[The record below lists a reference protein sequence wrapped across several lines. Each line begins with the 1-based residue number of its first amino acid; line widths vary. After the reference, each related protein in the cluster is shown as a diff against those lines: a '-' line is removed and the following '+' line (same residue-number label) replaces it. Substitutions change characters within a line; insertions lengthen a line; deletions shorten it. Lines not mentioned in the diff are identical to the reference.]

1 MIKEIELPKVF
12 TVTCLRDFELFVL
25 HCYSI
30 KKFLNISEFNIII
43 NETGKKLRKWK
54 KRYDSR
60 IACIFQNS
68 CVINI
73 IFKDDQLPLRQ
84 TGWVT
89 QQVLKLSCLDDDPYI
104 VLDSGT
110 IFIRPT
116 DVLQI
121 KNFDKIHID
130 TLVHYVDFTRTCYK
144 HFPVDYCRSA
154 HVPHKINPEVC
165 KKIFESFGGYEQFI
179 DWFYT
184 QHQPSEFILHDMA
197 AQFFNMDFDDTGYD
211 FNYNKLL
218 LDPTTIDEYDLIFQ
232 KLSQNESIK
241 IFTMH
246 IGVLLDPAFAEYR
259 DKLFHIVT
267 SLEENIE

>member
-1 MIKEIELPKVF
+1 MPDRDPCPKV
-12 TVTCLRDFELFVL
+12 LIFEAFATP
-25 HCYSI
+25 CSI
-30 KKFLNISEFNIII
+30 KKFLNVSEFNIII
-43 NETGKKLRKWK
+43 NEDKEDAVAWK
-54 KRYDSR
+54 NRYDAE
-60 IACIFQNS
+60 IALIFKDS
-68 CVINI
+68 HVINF
-73 IFKDDQLPLRQ
+73 IFKDDRLLGRP

-121 KNFDKIHID
+121 KNFGKINTD
-130 TLVHYVDFTRTCYK
+130 TLVHYVDFTRACYEY
-144 HFPVDYCRSA
+144 FPVNQCRSA
-154 HVPHKINPEVC
+154 STPHKINPEVC
-165 KKIFESFGGYEQFI
+165 KKIFELFGGYKQFV
-179 DWFYT
+179 DWFYR

-232 KLSQNESIK
+232 ELSQNDSIK

-246 IGVLLDPAFAEYR
+246 IGVLLDPAFSDYR
-259 DKLFHIVT
+259 STLNNIVM
-267 SLEENIE
+267 

>member
-1 MIKEIELPKVF
+1 MKFPKVF

-25 HCYSI
+25 HCCSI
-30 KKFLNISEFNIII
+30 KKFLNVSEFNIVV
-43 NETGKKLRKWK
+43 NEDKEDAVAWK
-54 KRYDSR
+54 SRYDSE
-60 IACIFQNS
+60 IALIFKDSHTVNF
-68 CVINI
+68 
-73 IFKDDQLPLRQ
+73 IFKDDRLLGRP

-89 QQVLKLSCLDDDPYI
+89 QQIFKLSCLANDPYI

-110 IFIRPT
+110 IFIRST

-121 KNFDKIHID
+121 KNFGKINID
-130 TLVHYVDFTRTCYK
+130 TLKHYQNFTSTCYQY
-144 HFPVDYCRSA
+144 FPVNQCRSA
-154 HVPHKINPEVC
+154 NVPHKINPDVC
-165 KKIFESFGGYEQFI
+165 KKIFEVFGGYEQFV

-218 LDPTTIDEYDLIFQ
+218 LDPTTIDEYDLIFK
-232 KLSQNESIK
+232 KLSQNDSIK

>member
-1 MIKEIELPKVF
+1 MKLPKVF

-30 KKFLNISEFNIII
+30 KKFLNISEFNIVI
-43 NETGKKLRKWK
+43 NETGKNVRKWK

-60 IACIFQNS
+60 IACIFKDS
-68 CVINI
+68 HVINL
-73 IFKDDQLPLRQ
+73 IFKDDRLPRRH

-89 QQVLKLSCLDDDPYI
+89 QQIFKLSCLDHNPYI

-121 KNFDKIHID
+121 KNFDKINID
-130 TLVHYVDFTRTCYK
+130 TLKHYQNFTSTCYQY
-144 HFPVDYCRSA
+144 FPVNQCRSA
-154 HVPHKINPEVC
+154 NTPHKINPDVC
-165 KKIFESFGGYEQFI
+165 KKIFEVFGGYEQFI

-197 AQFFNMDFDDTGYD
+197 AQYFNMDFEDIGYD

-218 LDPTTIDEYDLIFQ
+218 LDPTSLDEYNLIFQ
-232 KLSQNESIK
+232 ELSQNNFVK
-241 IFTMH
+241 ILTMH
-246 IGVLLDPAFAEYR
+246 IGVLLDPAFSDYR
-259 DKLFHIVT
+259 STLNNIVM
-267 SLEENIE
+267 

>member
-1 MIKEIELPKVF
+1 MKLPKVF

-30 KKFLNISEFNIII
+30 KKFLNISEFNIVI
-43 NETGKKLRKWK
+43 NETGKNVRKWK
-54 KRYDSR
+54 KQYDSR
-60 IACIFQNS
+60 IACIFKDS
-68 CVINI
+68 HVINL
-73 IFKDDQLPLRQ
+73 IFKDDQLPRRQ

-89 QQVLKLSCLDDDPYI
+89 QQVFKLSCLDHNPYI

-121 KNFDKIHID
+121 KNFDKINID
-130 TLVHYVDFTRTCYK
+130 TLKHYQNFTSTCYQY
-144 HFPVDYCRSA
+144 FPVNQCRSA
-154 HVPHKINPEVC
+154 NVPHKINPDVC
-165 KKIFESFGGYEQFI
+165 KKIFEVFGGYEQFV

-197 AQFFNMDFDDTGYD
+197 AQFFNMDFEDIGYN

-218 LDPTTIDEYDLIFQ
+218 LDPTSLDEYDLIFRE
-232 KLSQNESIK
+232 LSQNDYVK
-241 IFTMH
+241 ILTMH
-246 IGVLLDPAFAEYR
+246 IGVLLDPAFSEYR